1 MNATNQRICA
11 WAGPVAAV
19 IWLIGLLFLARF
31 IPPIPP
37 ASVPPR
43 SRLATRITLSA
54 SGPGWSAFW

>member
-11 WAGPVAAV
+11 WAGPLASV

-31 IPPIPP
+31 IPRYHP
-37 ASVPPR
+37 ASVPPK
-43 SRLATRITLSA
+43 SRLVTRITLSA